1 MKRSIGQVEN
11 VCLGTTEDELG
22 KEPRLLLNA
31 QLSGFVGDRHGSH
44 ERKAWDVGDKQVSGT
59 IRRNERQ
66 WSAVSLEELAEI
78 AQTMDLSESLSA
90 ATVGANICLSG
101 VISRICPKVV
111 FLNFPL
117 APN

>member
-78 AQTMDLSESLSA
+78 EQTMDLSESLSA
-90 ATVGANICLSG
+90 ATVGVGALFAAERVALFQVVCLCLS
-101 VISRICPKVV
+101 
-111 FLNFPL
+111 
-117 APN
+117 